1 MEVERIN
8 DNVIKVLIGA
18 DDLAERGVNFI
29 DLISDQALV
38 EEFFYGILEEVDVER
53 QFFDSD
59 AVTFQVIPNSKG
71 LELYITRT
79 DAEEMEQLWTQN
91 LSDILKGENKKK
103 EITKD
108 AAIQEL
114 EEELHDEDEVSLE
127 LEEHNLLLAN
137 LPQVVR
143 FDTLEDFIKC
153 ARDMKDSVLKGDLYQ
168 MEMHYYFAI
177 QAHDEIEVG
186 TQEYY
191 DALKM
196 YDYAETRL
204 LTKAVLD
211 EYGQL
216 LYEENALH
224 YFGEFL

>member
-8 DNVIKVLIGA
+8 DNVIKVLIGV

-71 LELYITRT
+71 LELYITRA
-79 DAEEMEQLWTQN
+79 DVDEMEQLWTQN
-91 LSDILKGENKKK
+91 LSDILKSENKKK
-103 EITKD
+103 EITTED
-108 AAIQEL
+108 ATEEL
-114 EEELHDEDEVSLE
+114 EEELQDDEDVSLE
-127 LEEHNLLLAN
+127 VEEHNLLLAH

-143 FDTLEDFIKC
+143 FETLEDFIKC

-168 MEMHYYFAI
+168 METHYYFAI
-177 QAHDEIEVG
+177 QSHDEIEIG

-196 YDYAETRL
+196 YDYAETRSI
-204 LTKAVLD
+204 TKAVLD

-224 YFGEFL
+224 YFGKFL